1 MSNEEFGYLFSTLE
15 SNTVINPLV
24 LEAGTKVYFRRR
36 HPDDFFST
44 EIYLTAYENV
54 DDSREEKVQI
64 EPPILTTTDVLEWVP
79 SSPPFVPSSPPGSPR
94 SPLSLRL

>member
-1 MSNEEFGYLFSTLE
+1 MSNEEFGYLFSHLE

-36 HPDDFFST
+36 HPNDNSST
-44 EIYLTAYENV
+44 EIYLIAYEKV
-54 DDSREEKVQI
+54 DDSREEIVQI
-64 EPPILTTTDVLEWVP
+64 EPPILTTTNVLE
-79 SSPPFVPSSPPGSPR
+79 FVPTSPRYSPYSPGSPR